1 MSPEPMRSFAR
12 GLLVLGSLAGL
23 FSTWITLT
31 FTWNKAFEATNLP
44 HGKTHPRYH
53 AFRGAMLALAMN
65 LVLLWL
71 AFSAPVAGPVLSVI
85 SFMAVFY
92 YIGWWLPGP
101 LFDLWTPGRGATVV
115 HAIGTL
121 SLIGLILLYAAS

>member
-1 MSPEPMRSFAR
+1 MSPELMLSLAR
-12 GLLVLGSLAGL
+12 ILLVLGSLAGL
-23 FSTWITLT
+23 ISTWVTVT
-31 FTWNKAFEATNLP
+31 FTWNKDFEAPNLP
-44 HGKTHPRYH
+44 NGKTHPRYH

-71 AFSAPVAGPVLSVI
+71 AFSAPVTGSVLSVI
-85 SFMAVFY
+85 GFMAVFY

-101 LFDLWTPGRGATVV
+101 LFGLWTPEPRATVV

-121 SLIGLILLYAAS
+121 SLLGLILLYVAS